1 MSELVSVN
9 PDRGIDFE
17 LRILGINDRAAWTIA
32 AADNRAYVSD
42 LVFGRPDWVLRHVS
56 VPGRFRVYDYKNRP
70 LGDGDAT
77 DYEKWQAI
85 IYAVL
90 VEDEYYRAHGRL
102 PQVSAHILYADDN
115 VVRVEYG
122 AEEVEHIAA
131 VAPEAATRMY
141 FLGVNPEP
149 KERIWASNLARF
161 LVDPDFTDERFG
173 RTAAQ
178 LAGQRAHARL
188 VGVSRRLFH

>member
-1 MSELVSVN
+1 MSELVTVN

-17 LRILGINDRAAWTIA
+17 LRILGINDRAAWTIV
-32 AADNRAYVSD
+32 AADNRSYVSD

-56 VPGRFRVYDYKNRP
+56 QPATYRVYEYKNRA
-70 LGDGDAT
+70 LGEGDAT

-90 VEDEYYRAHGRL
+90 VQDEHYRAHGRL
-102 PQVSAHILYADDN
+102 PQVSAHILYADDQSL
-115 VVRVEYG
+115 RVDYG
-122 AEEVEHIAA
+122 DEEVEFIAA
-131 VAPEAATRMY
+131 VAPEAAARMY
-141 FLGVNPEP
+141 FLGVNEEP

-161 LVDPDFTDERFG
+161 IVDPGFTDERFG

-178 LAGQRAHARL
+178 LAGRRAHARL
-188 VGVSRRLFH
+188 VGVSRRLH